1 LEILAA
7 AARITPGQR
16 GLKRVIAEMGGK
28 NAIIVD
34 ADADLDDAVRGV
46 ISSAFGYAGQKCS
59 ACSRVIVL
67 RSIHEVFARRL
78 ADSTMSLAVGP
89 ADEPATVVGPLID
102 AEARD
107 KVLRYIAIGKREAA
121 LLLQVDHHDSSGCFL
136 GPVIFDRVPPQSV
149 IGQEEIFGPV
159 LSVMVA
165 DTFEEA
171 ITIAN
176 DTGYALTGGVYTRR
190 PSHIERARRTFRVG
204 NLYVNR
210 PITGA
215 LVDRQPFGGRG
226 LSGVGSKAGGP
237 DYLQQFCELMTISES
252 TMRHGF
258 APGV

>member
-1 LEILAA
+1 
-7 AARITPGQR
+7 
-16 GLKRVIAEMGGK
+16 
-28 NAIIVD
+28 
-34 ADADLDDAVRGV
+34 
-46 ISSAFGYAGQKCS
+46 
-59 ACSRVIVL
+59 VIVL
-67 RSIHEVFARRL
+67 RSIHEVFTRRL
-78 ADSTMSLAVGP
+78 ADSAMSLAVGP
-89 ADEPATVVGPLID
+89 ADDPATDIGPLID

-107 KVLRYIAIGKREAA
+107 NVLRYIELGKREAD
-121 LLLQVDHHDSSGCFL
+121 LLLEVDHRDSAGYFV

-165 DTFEEA
+165 NTFDEA
-171 ITIAN
+171 IAIAN

-190 PSHIERARRTFRVG
+190 PSHIERAGRSFRVG
-204 NLYVNR
+204 NLYINR

-215 LVDRQPFGGRG
+215 LVGRQPFGGRG

-237 DYLQQFCELMTISES
+237 DYLPQFCEPMTVSES